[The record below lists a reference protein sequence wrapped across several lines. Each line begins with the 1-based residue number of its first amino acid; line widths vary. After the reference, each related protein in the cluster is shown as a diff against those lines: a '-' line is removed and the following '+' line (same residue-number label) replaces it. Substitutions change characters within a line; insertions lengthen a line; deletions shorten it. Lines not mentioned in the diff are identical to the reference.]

1 MSNTSFANRA
11 GESGK
16 QILKAIKHVL
26 FHNGWVKLIAL
37 LISLLL
43 WAGLIS
49 QDETLTRDKTW
60 QNVNITVSGE
70 ESLKKSGYIVT
81 SNLEE
86 LLSGV
91 SVTAAVPQKQYETAD
106 ASAYNLRVDLDEIRA
121 NGEAEQELRIQYDNN
136 SEYGEIVNISPS
148 TIKVRVE
155 ELFTYQKV
163 PITVRTEGE
172 APDGWYIE
180 KPTVAP
186 TTVSVSGPIS
196 IVKEPA
202 QHSGW
207 KSAPA
212 EFGCDSQTPALY
224 LHLSDPLC

>member
-1 MSNTSFANRA
+1 MSKASFAERA
-11 GESGK
+11 RDVGK
-16 QILKAIKHVL
+16 MIWKATRHVL

-106 ASAYNLRVDLDEIRA
+106 ASAM
-121 NGEAEQELRIQYDNN
+121 GQ
-136 SEYGEIVNISPS
+136 P
-148 TIKVRVE
+148 
-155 ELFTYQKV
+155 
-163 PITVRTEGE
+163 
-172 APDGWYIE
+172 
-180 KPTVAP
+180 VAR
-186 TTVSVSGPIS
+186 GN
-196 IVKEPA
+196 
-202 QHSGW
+202 
-207 KSAPA
+207 
-212 EFGCDSQTPALY
+212 
-224 LHLSDPLC
+224 